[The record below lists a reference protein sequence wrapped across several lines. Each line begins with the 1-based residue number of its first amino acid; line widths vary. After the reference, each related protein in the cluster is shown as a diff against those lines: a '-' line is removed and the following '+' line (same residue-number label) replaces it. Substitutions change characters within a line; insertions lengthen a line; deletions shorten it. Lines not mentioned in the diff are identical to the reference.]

1 MEGVVMTYIMWIIIL
16 VFLVSVIKGSD
27 NLLNTNMNEEQKE
40 LKKELKK

>member
-1 MEGVVMTYIMWIIIL
+1 MTYIMWIIIL